1 MPIYFPFLLLFLR
14 TVADPQSLFEEKE
27 SLEEKVAVREY
38 ELRLAQED
46 ILNLKAELLKKTE
59 MNLDE
64 PRGIYPIGGYCLS
77 KYILNCYKCYTD
89 VVMRTWK

>member
-1 MPIYFPFLLLFLR
+1 MV

-27 SLEEKVAVREY
+27 SLEEKLAVREY

-59 MNLDE
+59 SNFEE
-64 PRGIYPIGGYCLS
+64 PNRNSSICIYIS
-77 KYILNCYKCYTD
+77 STYTLI
-89 VVMRTWK
+89 